1 MEFNFHRQTALKLTK
16 MFEVL
21 LDPFQYSFMIR
32 ALLVSILVGIMSPI
46 IGSYVITRGLAFM
59 GDALAHAVM
68 PGLIIAFLLGVSPF
82 AGAAPTGVAVAILIG
97 LLTRRTGISEDTT
110 IGIMFAGLFAVGLV
124 LLSLSTNLPINLED
138 LLLGQVLGVSWL
150 DVYLTLGLCAFVVF
164 LLSVFHKELVFSSFD
179 PLGARV
185 SGLPTMLLDYLLL
198 VLLALVVIIAL
209 QAVGIVLVMA
219 MLVTPSAT
227 AYLLVRRLPSVMAV
241 GATLGACSAISGLYL
256 SYYFDIPSGAAMT
269 LVATTAFVVVAIFR
283 KRIV

>member
-1 MEFNFHRQTALKLTK
+1 

-97 LLTRRTGISEDTT
+97 VLTRRTGISEDTT

-179 PLGARV
+179 PLGAKV

-269 LVATTAFVVVAIFR
+269 LVATTSFVVVAIFR
-283 KRIV
+283 KRVV

>member
-1 MEFNFHRQTALKLTK
+1 

-97 LLTRRTGISEDTT
+97 VLTRRTGISEDTT

-124 LLSLSTNLPINLED
+124 LL
-138 LLLGQVLGVSWL
+138 
-150 DVYLTLGLCAFVVF
+150 
-164 LLSVFHKELVFSSFD
+164 
-179 PLGARV
+179 
-185 SGLPTMLLDYLLL
+185 
-198 VLLALVVIIAL
+198 
-209 QAVGIVLVMA
+209 
-219 MLVTPSAT
+219 
-227 AYLLVRRLPSVMAV
+227 
-241 GATLGACSAISGLYL
+241 
-256 SYYFDIPSGAAMT
+256 
-269 LVATTAFVVVAIFR
+269 
-283 KRIV
+283 